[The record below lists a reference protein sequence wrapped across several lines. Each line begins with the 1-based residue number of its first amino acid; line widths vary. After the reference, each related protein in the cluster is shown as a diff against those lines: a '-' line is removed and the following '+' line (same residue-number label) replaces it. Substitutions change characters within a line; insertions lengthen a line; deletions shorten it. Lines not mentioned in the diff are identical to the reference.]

1 MVAVV
6 EVFSFIFA
14 EVSIVAAWVY
24 KKNKELS
31 RFS

>member
-1 MVAVV
+1 MGAVLKH
-6 EVFSFIFA
+6 SYLSFA